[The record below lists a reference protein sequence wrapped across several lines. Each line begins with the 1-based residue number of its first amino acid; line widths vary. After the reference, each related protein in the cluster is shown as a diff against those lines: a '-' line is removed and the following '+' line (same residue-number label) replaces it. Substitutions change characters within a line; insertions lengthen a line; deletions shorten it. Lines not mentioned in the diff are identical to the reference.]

1 MPEGDL
7 AENGPLYVCFS
18 FGVSLLHVGKGGKNF
33 SANIFY
39 MDLKMNFQK
48 LISGTAQFEALLTS
62 TRHEGLIDE
71 PGQLEIT
78 DLPISML
85 LLQAFTPR

>member
-1 MPEGDL
+1 MSASHL
-7 AENGPLYVCFS
+7 
-18 FGVSLLHVGKGGKNF
+18 VSQFASWERGEKTF

-48 LISGTAQFEALLTS
+48 LISGTEQFEALLTS

-71 PGQLEIT
+71 PGPLEIT

-85 LLQAFTPR
+85 YSKYSPLTKTA